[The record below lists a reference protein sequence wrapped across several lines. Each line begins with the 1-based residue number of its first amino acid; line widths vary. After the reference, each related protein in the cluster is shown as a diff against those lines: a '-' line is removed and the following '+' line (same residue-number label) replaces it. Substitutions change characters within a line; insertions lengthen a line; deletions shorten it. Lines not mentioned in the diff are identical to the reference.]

1 LVCFLWQSY
10 RDAVDQAIDMFDKL
24 LTRAHT
30 QAQNELDEQ
39 LCRQRQTIQLS
50 LTALRSL
57 GRIILDD
64 AISDDE
70 LRARLFAAVSREE
83 LVACVDNIG
92 EWVTGKRSDLF
103 HGIVRRHGML
113 RKFSPVLLDALEL
126 TQDTEGE
133 QSACLRAL
141 QMLKELNATGRRKL
155 PEDAP
160 TDFLPQRLKPIV
172 INHGEIDRRAWECA
186 LLLKLR
192 DELKAGNLPSSRVS
206 LAQVSRRRESARR

>member
-1 LVCFLWQSY
+1 SY
-10 RDAVDQAIDMFDKL
+10 RDAVDQAVDMFDKL

-39 LCRQRQTIQLS
+39 LCSKRQAIQVS

-57 GRIILDD
+57 GRIMLDD

-92 EWVTGKRSDLF
+92 EWVTGKRSDLY

-113 RKFSPVLLDALEL
+113 RKVLTGIARRLGANPGHRGRTERLPACVADAQGIERDR
-126 TQDTEGE
+126 TAQ
-133 QSACLRAL
+133 
-141 QMLKELNATGRRKL
+141 ATGRCA
-155 PEDAP
+155 D
-160 TDFLPQRLKPIV
+160 RLSTATP
-172 INHGEIDRRAWECA
+172 
-186 LLLKLR
+186 
-192 DELKAGNLPSSRVS
+192 
-206 LAQVSRRRESARR
+206 